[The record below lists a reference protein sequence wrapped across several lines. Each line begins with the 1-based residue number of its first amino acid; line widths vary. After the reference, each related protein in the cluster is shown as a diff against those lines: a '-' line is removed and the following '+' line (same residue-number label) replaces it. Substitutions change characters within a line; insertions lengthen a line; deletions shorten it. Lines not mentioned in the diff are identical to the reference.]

1 MFKHYGLFNF
11 LLSIIIIFLFV
22 KNYETW
28 TKPEPRPIT
37 KEESKRS
44 ESKGDAIPLLS
55 SLNIPKFDVS
65 SLPALAQKN
74 IFHPERREFVSLNP
88 EQPKTMPLNRPQIQ
102 LQGILITDEVMK
114 ASLTLEGRSLPKGEK
129 AVRTLNLGDQI
140 GEYKLTKILPDRI
153 VLEGPGD
160 VYEVFLYD
168 LKSPKKRMEIRT
180 APRRTEPIRSS
191 PAGPVPTTKTSP
203 PLPQTHPPSV
213 GPMKE
218 TLSPTYQPPLPQR
231 LPVSPGALLPNPRR
245 PPLPEETTRGKN

>member
-1 MFKHYGLFNF
+1 MFKHYGFLNF
-11 LLSIIIIFLFV
+11 LLSIIIIFLFI

-28 TKPEPRPIT
+28 TKPKPGPII

-44 ESKGDAIPLLS
+44 ESKGDATPLLS
-55 SLNIPKFDVS
+55 NLNIPKFDVS

-74 IFHPERREFVSLNP
+74 IFHPERKDFVSINP
-88 EQPKTMPLNRPQIQ
+88 EQPKTMLLNRPQLQ

-114 ASLTLEGRSLPKGEK
+114 ASLILEGRSLPKGEK

-180 APRRTEPIRSS
+180 TPRRTEPIRSS

-203 PLPQTHPPSV
+203 PLPQALQPSV
-213 GPMKE
+213 GITRE
-218 TLSPTYQPPLPQR
+218 TRSPAYQPPLPQGSPVPPGPF
-231 LPVSPGALLPNPRR
+231 LPPPRT
-245 PPLPEETTRGKN
+245 PPLPEEATGGKN